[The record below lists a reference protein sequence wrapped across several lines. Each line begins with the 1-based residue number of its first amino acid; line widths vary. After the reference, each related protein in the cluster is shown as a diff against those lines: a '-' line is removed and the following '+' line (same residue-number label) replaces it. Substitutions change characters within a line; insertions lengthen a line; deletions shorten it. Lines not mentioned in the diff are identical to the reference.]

1 MSAAAE
7 SRQRALDS
15 VLDGQYASASLA
27 DELFSVV
34 DALGAQATLRR
45 ALSDPSTPDEV
56 RAQLAESLFGQR
68 LGGAAVAVI
77 AEAAR
82 ARWGS
87 SSSFVAALERQG
99 VRALVR
105 TVQAEGRLD
114 ELESQLFKVERLVDA
129 NPELSRA
136 LGDRHAPLEGRQRLL
151 GDLIDARVSAPVAR
165 LARRAVVARQRTFG
179 LTVNSYLTM
188 AAEQRNRAIATVT
201 TAIAL
206 TDEQEARLKA
216 ALSRQVGRDV
226 NLRVVLDPTVI
237 GGVRVSLGDE
247 VIEGTVAARLDD
259 AQRKLA

>member
-7 SRQRALDS
+7 SRQRALDG
-15 VLDGQYASASLA
+15 VLDGQHASAALA
-27 DELFSVV
+27 GELFSVV

-45 ALSDPSTPDEV
+45 ALSDPSTPDEA
-56 RAQLAESLFGQR
+56 RAQLAESLFGRR

-82 ARWGS
+82 ARWGAP
-87 SSSFVAALERQG
+87 SSFVAALERQG
-99 VRALVR
+99 VRALLR

-114 ELESQLFKVERLVDA
+114 ELEDQLFKVERLVEA

-136 LGDRHAPLEGRQRLL
+136 LGDRLTPLEGRQRLL
-151 GDLIDARVSAPVAR
+151 GDLIDGRVGAATAQ
-165 LARRAVVARQRTFG
+165 LARRAIAARQRTFG
-179 LTVNSYLTM
+179 LTVDSYLTM
-188 AAEQRNRAIATVT
+188 AAEQRERAIATVT
-201 TAIAL
+201 TATAL
-206 TDEQEARLKA
+206 TDEQKARLRA

-226 NLRVVLDPTVI
+226 NLRVVLDPAVI

-259 AQRKLA
+259 AQRKLT

>member
-7 SRQRALDS
+7 SRLQALDG
-15 VLDGQYASASLA
+15 VLDGQHATAALA

-34 DALGAQATLRR
+34 DALGAQPALRR

-68 LGGAAVAVI
+68 LGGTTVTVI
-77 AEAAR
+77 AQAAR

-87 SSSFVAALERQG
+87 SSSFIAAIERQG
-99 VRALVR
+99 VRALLR
-105 TVQAEGRLD
+105 AAQDEGKLD
-114 ELESQLFKVERLVDA
+114 ELEDQLFKVERLVDA
-129 NPELSRA
+129 NPELRQA
-136 LGDRHAPLEGRQRLL
+136 LADRVTPVQGRKDLLSGLLQGRVLEATRQ
-151 GDLIDARVSAPVAR
+151 
-165 LARRAVVARQRTFG
+165 LARRAVEARQRTFA
-179 LTVNSYLTM
+179 LTVEGYLAM
-188 AAEQRNRAIATVT
+188 AAALRERAIATVT
-201 TAIAL
+201 TAIPL
-206 TDEQEARLKA
+206 TDEQEARLKTV
-216 ALSRQVGRDV
+216 LSRQVGRDV